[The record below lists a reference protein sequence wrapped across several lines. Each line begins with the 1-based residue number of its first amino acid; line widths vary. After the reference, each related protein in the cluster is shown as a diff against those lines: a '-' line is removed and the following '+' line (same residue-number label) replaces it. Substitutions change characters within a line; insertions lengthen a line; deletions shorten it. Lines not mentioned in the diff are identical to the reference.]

1 LALNIGRARDHG
13 IPDFNTIRESLG
25 YPRLDSFDDF
35 LFGRELA
42 SVYDDTGQIDC
53 WVGMNSEPRLEGL
66 MVGPTQRAIL
76 ARNFANIRDGD
87 VHYYKNSLRDAEL
100 LGAIEATTFAD
111 VIRRNSD
118 SPNSLDDIRGNVFFV
133 R

>member
-1 LALNIGRARDHG
+1 
-13 IPDFNTIRESLG
+13 
-25 YPRLDSFDDF
+25 
-35 LFGRELA
+35 
-42 SVYDDTGQIDC
+42 
-53 WVGMNSEPRLEGL
+53 MNAEPRIEGL

-87 VHYYKNSLRDAEL
+87 AHYYKNSIRDPGL
-100 LGAIEATTFAD
+100 LASIEATTFAD

-133 R
+133 G